1 MSVTIPEGDAFAAG
15 VPKTL
20 FQTRVP
26 LTGNP
31 YRTNYAVSR
40 DGQRFL
46 VNTSSDEG
54 LSSPLTIV
62 LNWTALLER

>member
-1 MSVTIPEGDAFAAG
+1 MAVSVGSGPSFD

-26 LTGNP
+26 VGVNAL
-31 YRTNYAVSR
+31 RTNYVPTR

-46 VNTSSDEG
+46 VNTQSGDAG
-54 LSSPLTIV
+54 PAPITVV
-62 LNWTALLER
+62 LNWTAGLKK